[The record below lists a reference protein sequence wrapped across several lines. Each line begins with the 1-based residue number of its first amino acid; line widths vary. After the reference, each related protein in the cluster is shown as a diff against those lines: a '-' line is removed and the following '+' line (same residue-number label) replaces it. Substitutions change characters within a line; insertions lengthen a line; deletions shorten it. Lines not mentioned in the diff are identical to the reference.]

1 MPDFTPE
8 ERLLLEYIGYYSTD
22 PSQIEPKAE
31 LNFRELRL
39 TGWNER
45 DEKNLLSNFWGIYT
59 GSLKGY
65 GVELNFESRFIFYW
79 QVFAILTFALR
90 RPIDEDEAFLIR
102 RWYEGYLNRVPGL
115 PSDYYTYYDGDKVYR
130 DYAIFLDPTKA
141 ISDNPIILRVS
152 GNLNSQGQLQLP
164 TVELEITKP
173 REIPQFPQWD
183 DKIIN
188 RFHRSTDPEMQE
200 YTKAIGDWSALMHNA
215 ISQLA

>member
-1 MPDFTPE
+1 MPEWTPE
-8 ERLLLEYIGYYSTD
+8 EELLLSYMDFYGTSPD
-22 PSQIEPKAE
+22 EPVGAT
-31 LNFRELRL
+31 NFRELRL
-39 TGWNER
+39 TGWSER
-45 DEKNLLSNFWGIYT
+45 DERNLNSNNWREYISQFTPGILS
-59 GSLKGY
+59 
-65 GVELNFESRFIFYW
+65 YW
-79 QVFAILTFALR
+79 QAAAVMTFALR
-90 RPIDEDEAFLIR
+90 RELAEDELDVITLWWDAFK
-102 RWYEGYLNRVPGL
+102 EG
-115 PSDYYTYYDGDKVYR
+115 DYYMYYDGDKIYGH
-130 DYAIFLDPTKA
+130 AIHLDPSKA
-141 ISDNPIILRVS
+141 IDDTPTILRVS